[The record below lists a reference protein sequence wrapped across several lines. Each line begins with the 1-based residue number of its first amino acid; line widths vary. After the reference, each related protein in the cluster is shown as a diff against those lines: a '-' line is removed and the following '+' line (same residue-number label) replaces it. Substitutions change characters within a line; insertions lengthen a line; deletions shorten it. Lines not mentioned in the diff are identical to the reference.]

1 MRFIFV
7 VIIASRIYLTLSLSS
22 DRMVKEI
29 LPAWEKS
36 KKHSVREFLYTLSR
50 PNAPLGQVDD
60 VCLALLDSYERAR
73 YGAQVRC
80 EMTYH
85 TFVPKICVLISW
97 TQCIWARKIW
107 VANLKSFG
115 RWKILAFF
123 GLEMNTFS
131 PKSWL
136 ILLQIVEISTPM
148 WKFPSPHNLPF
159 RNNTIPVIL
168 L

>member
-1 MRFIFV
+1 MVLIRKTLGFFSAASAKHFGHLPFHAFKLHTMRFTFV
-7 VIIASRIYLTLSLSS
+7 VIIASRIYLTLRLSS

-80 EMTYH
+80 EMTYLA
-85 TFVPKICVLISW
+85 FVPK
-97 TQCIWARKIW
+97 
-107 VANLKSFG
+107 NL
-115 RWKILAFF
+115 
-123 GLEMNTFS
+123 
-131 PKSWL
+131 
-136 ILLQIVEISTPM
+136 
-148 WKFPSPHNLPF
+148 
-159 RNNTIPVIL
+159 
-168 L
+168 